1 MRGIY
6 LDYNA
11 STPIAPEV
19 AAAMRPLL
27 TEHFGN
33 PSSGHWA
40 SRGATEALTWARE
53 QVAALLGAQP
63 TEIVFTSGGSESNNQ
78 AIKGV
83 VTRALRERPDRRP
96 HIICSAVEHPSVA
109 RVCAALEGIGAQLT
123 TVGVDAT
130 GRVDP
135 DQVAAAVTD
144 DTVLITVMHANNE
157 VGTIQPVAAI
167 ATLAKQRGILL
178 HSDAAQSMGKVP
190 VLVDDLGVDLLTV
203 AGHKLYAPKGIGAL
217 YVREGVAIDSLIH
230 GADHESGRRAGTE
243 SVLLAMGLGAA
254 CELARRDPCAAWLR
268 ELRDQFW
275 ERLRKAFGDRVQLNG
290 HPTERLP
297 NTLNV
302 SFVGQQSHDLLTR
315 LDGVA
320 ASTGSACHA
329 GSRTVSGVLAAMGVA
344 DDVALGA
351 IRFSLGRGNDLEQ
364 VERVVEWLGEALG

>member
-6 LDYNA
+6 LDFNA

-40 SRGATEALTWARE
+40 SRGASEALVWARE

-83 VTRALRERPDRRP
+83 VTRALRERPERRP
-96 HIICSAVEHPSVA
+96 HVICSAVEHPSVA
-109 RVCAALEGIGAQLT
+109 RVCAALEGIGAQVT
-123 TVGVDAT
+123 TVGVDST
-130 GRVDP
+130 GRVNP
-135 DQVAAAVTD
+135 DDIAAAITD

-157 VGTIQPVAAI
+157 VGTLQPVAAI
-167 ATLAKQRGILL
+167 ATIAKQRGILL

-190 VLVDDLGVDLLTV
+190 VLVDDLGVDLLTI

-217 YVREGVAIDSLIH
+217 YLRDGVAIDSLIH
-230 GADHESGRRAGTE
+230 GANHESGRRAGTE
-243 SVLLAMGLGAA
+243 SALLAVGLGAA
-254 CELARRDPCAAWLR
+254 CELARRDPCAAWLG
-268 ELRDQFW
+268 ELRDAFW
-275 ERLRKAFGDRVQLNG
+275 ERLRKAFGDQVQLNG

-302 SFVGQQSHDLLTR
+302 SFLGQDSQALLAR
-315 LDGVA
+315 LDGLA

-329 GSRTVSGVLAAMGVA
+329 GSQTVSGVLAAMGVA
-344 DDVALGA
+344 DHVALGA
-351 IRFSLGRGNDLEQ
+351 IRFSLGRGSDLAQ
-364 VERVVEWLGEALG
+364 VDQVVEWLGEALG